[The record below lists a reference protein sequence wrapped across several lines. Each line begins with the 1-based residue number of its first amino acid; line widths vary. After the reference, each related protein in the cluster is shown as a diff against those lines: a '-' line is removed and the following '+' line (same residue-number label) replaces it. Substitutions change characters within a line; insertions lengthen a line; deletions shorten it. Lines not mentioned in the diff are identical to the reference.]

1 MHSGRGAAEKPRG
14 QAGESDMDTSLR
26 VGGPGGKAAGSF
38 KVALIHD
45 WLTGMRGGEKVLE
58 VFCEIFPE
66 ADLFTLLHI
75 PGSVSK
81 TIESR
86 AIKTSF
92 IQKLPFAR
100 RRYRNMLP
108 LFPLAI
114 EGFDLNGYDLVLSSS
129 HCVAKG
135 VIPPPGALHIS
146 YIHTPMRYV
155 WDMRHDYF
163 GGRGGLSGRLIALFS
178 HYLRM
183 WDVTSS
189 ARVDRFIANSAHVA
203 RRVEKYYRRPAHVI
217 HPPVECS
224 RFGLSRE
231 RGDFYLIVSAF
242 APYKR
247 IDVAIEAFN
256 TLGLKLKVIGTGQD
270 GKRLRSMAK
279 GNVEFLGWKSDE
291 ELAGY
296 YARCKALVFPGEEDF
311 GIVPLEAMA
320 CGRPVI
326 AYGKGGALETIVPLN
341 MHSEREAR
349 SLLRCQAS
357 ESDMDTSLHVEDSP
371 RLAAGSFNPAPGAKA
386 PAGPPTG
393 VFFYEQTPS
402 ALAGAVSLFE
412 GGEKEFIPERI
423 RERALGFSRE
433 AFKARIKDHV
443 FKTYEEFRHG
453 SSGGGERP
461 DA

>member
-1 MHSGRGAAEKPRG
+1 M
-14 QAGESDMDTSLR
+14 
-26 VGGPGGKAAGSF
+26 

-75 PGSVSK
+75 PGSVSR
-81 TIESR
+81 TIEDRS
-86 AIKTSF
+86 IKTSF
-92 IQKLPFAR
+92 IQRLPFAR
-100 RRYRNMLP
+100 RRYRSMLP

-114 EGFDLNGYDLVLSSS
+114 EGFNLNGYDLVLSSS
-129 HCVAKG
+129 HCAAKG

-163 GGRGGLSGRLIALFS
+163 GRMGGVSGRLIALFS
-178 HYLRM
+178 HYLRI

-224 RFGLSRE
+224 RFSLSRE
-231 RGDFYLIVSAF
+231 QGDFYLIVSAF

-256 TLGLKLKVIGTGQD
+256 ALGLKLKVIGAGQD
-270 GKRLRSMAK
+270 EKRLRSMAM

-326 AYGKGGALETIVPLN
+326 AYGKGGALETIAP
-341 MHSEREAR
+341 
-349 SLLRCQAS
+349 
-357 ESDMDTSLHVEDSP
+357 
-371 RLAAGSFNPAPGAKA
+371 FNPAPGALA
-386 PAGPPTG
+386 PEGPCTG

-402 ALAGAVSLFE
+402 ALARAVSMFE
-412 GGEKEFIPERI
+412 AGEKAFIPGRI
-423 RERALGFSRE
+423 REHALGFSRE
-433 AFKARIKDHV
+433 TFKAKIKDYV
-443 FKTYEEFRHG
+443 FKMYEEFKAG
-453 SSGGGERP
+453 SSCGGESP

>member
-1 MHSGRGAAEKPRG
+1 M
-14 QAGESDMDTSLR
+14 
-26 VGGPGGKAAGSF
+26 

-81 TIESR
+81 TIENRS
-86 AIKTSF
+86 IKTSF
-92 IQKLPFAR
+92 IQRLPLAR
-100 RRYRNMLP
+100 RRYRSMLP

-114 EGFDLNGYDLVLSSS
+114 ESFNLNGYDLVLSSS

-163 GGRGGLSGRLIALFS
+163 GGIGGVSGRLIALFS

-203 RRVEKYYRRPAHVI
+203 KRVEKYYRRPAHVI
-217 HPPVECS
+217 NPPVECS
-224 RFGLSRE
+224 MFRLDRD

-256 TLGLKLKVIGTGQD
+256 TLGLKLKVIGAGQD
-270 GKRLRSMAK
+270 GKRLRSIAK

-296 YARCKALVFPGEEDF
+296 YAGCKALVFPGEEDF

-326 AYGKGGALETIVPLN
+326 AYGKGGALETIIPLN
-341 MHSEREAR
+341 
-349 SLLRCQAS
+349 
-357 ESDMDTSLHVEDSP
+357 
-371 RLAAGSFNPAPGAKA
+371 PALGAKA
-386 PAGPPTG
+386 PEGPPTG

-402 ALAGAVSLFE
+402 ALARAVSMFE
-412 GGEKEFIPERI
+412 EREKEFIPGRI

-433 AFKARIKDHV
+433 AFKARIKDYV
-443 FKTYEEFRHG
+443 FKGLEVFMAG
-453 SSGGGERP
+453 SSGGGERG

>member
-1 MHSGRGAAEKPRG
+1 M
-14 QAGESDMDTSLR
+14 
-26 VGGPGGKAAGSF
+26 

-75 PGSVSK
+75 PGSVSS

-92 IQKLPFAR
+92 IQRLPLVR
-100 RRYRNMLP
+100 GRYRNMLP

-114 EGFDLNGYDLVLSSS
+114 EGFDLSGYDLVLSSS
-129 HCVAKG
+129 HCAAKG
-135 VIPPPGALHIS
+135 VIPPPGALHVS

-155 WDMRHDYF
+155 WDMRYDYF
-163 GGRGGLSGRLIALFS
+163 GGKGGATGRLIALFS

-189 ARVDRFIANSAHVA
+189 ARVDSFIANSAHVA

-224 RFGLSRE
+224 MFRLDRDG
-231 RGDFYLIVSAF
+231 GDFYLIVSAF

-256 TLGLKLKVIGTGQD
+256 TLGLSLKVIGAGQD
-270 GKRLRSMAK
+270 GKRLKAMANA
-279 GNVEFLGWKSDE
+279 NVEFLGWKPDG

-326 AYGKGGALETIVPLN
+326 AYGKGGALETIAPL
-341 MHSEREAR
+341 
-349 SLLRCQAS
+349 
-357 ESDMDTSLHVEDSP
+357 
-371 RLAAGSFNPAPGAKA
+371 NPAPGAKA
-386 PAGPPTG
+386 SEGHATG
-393 VFFYEQTPS
+393 VFFYEQTPA
-402 ALAGAVSLFE
+402 ALAKAVSMFE
-412 GGEKEFIPERI
+412 EREKEFIPERI

-433 AFKARIKDHV
+433 AFKARIMDYV
-443 FKTYEEFRHG
+443 FKKYEEFKAG
-453 SSGGGERP
+453 SSGGGGGG